1 MSGKAVP
8 LIQCSG
14 YRYAVA
20 RQVEAKDEAGNDVR
34 ICICFIEHE
43 NGTRARHAINEDFIA
58 FAGEQVIAEEVE
70 EAVRNGS
77 GILAASDMRVMR

>member
-1 MSGKAVP
+1 MTKQVP
-8 LIQCSG
+8 LIQHST

-20 RQVEAKDEAGNDVR
+20 RQVAAKDEAGNDVR

-70 EAVRNGS
+70 EAVKNGS
-77 GILAASDMRVMR
+77 GILADADRLVMR